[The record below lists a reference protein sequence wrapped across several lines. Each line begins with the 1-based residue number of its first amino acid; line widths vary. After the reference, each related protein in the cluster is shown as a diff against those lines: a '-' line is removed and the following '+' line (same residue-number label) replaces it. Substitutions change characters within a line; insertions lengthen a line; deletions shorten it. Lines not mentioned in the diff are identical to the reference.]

1 MLHDKED
8 GRMTILV
15 SANAR
20 DLGYVI
26 ALLVCMSVLLTAWTV
41 AVADPGASWHSNVD
55 VIRGTNG
62 DDVLCAC
69 EDANTYVLAFSGDDL
84 VLLAYGLKNYVD
96 AGAGND
102 YVLDSPF
109 YDKIVLRDGNDRAT
123 HTGGNDFISGG
134 NGDDVFEV
142 DLEQVL
148 NAPTPPYDPGKPYVT
163 RIEGDDG
170 FDVVEFWMTE
180 EQVQEGYYAAI
191 VEAFENWD
199 YEGDLDLSMAT
210 GSLSKP
216 LDIILLDIEYLHIVL
231 LGTN

>member
-1 MLHDKED
+1 
-8 GRMTILV
+8 MTILV
-15 SANAR
+15 SAKAR

-26 ALLVCMSVLLTAWTV
+26 ALLVCVNVLVIASAV
-41 AVADPGASWHSNVD
+41 GVADPGAPQHSNVD
-55 VIRGTNG
+55 VIRGTKG
-62 DDVLCAC
+62 DDVLCAA
-69 EDANTYVLAFSGDDL
+69 EDANTRVLAFSGHDL
-84 VLLAYGLKNYVD
+84 VLLAYGVENDVD

-148 NAPTPPYDPGKPYVT
+148 NPPAPPYDPGKPYVT

-170 FDVVEFWMTE
+170 TDVVEFLMTE

-199 YEGDLDLSMAT
+199 YEGDLDLRVAT

-216 LDIILLDIEYLHIVL
+216 LDIILLDIEYLQIDIL
-231 LGTN
+231 WTN

>member
-1 MLHDKED
+1 M
-8 GRMTILV
+8 RRLV
-15 SANAR
+15 SAGAR

-26 ALLVCMSVLLTAWTV
+26 ALSVCISVLVVASTV
-41 AVADPGASWHSNVD
+41 AVADPGQSWHSDVD
-55 VIRGTNG
+55 VIVGTRG
-62 DDVLCAC
+62 DDLLCAC

-96 AGAGND
+96 AGAGHD
-102 YVLDSPF
+102 YVSDSPF

-134 NGDDVFEV
+134 DGDDVFEV

-148 NAPTPPYDPGKPYVT
+148 NPPTPPYDPGKPYVT

-170 FDVVEFWMTE
+170 YDVVEFWMTE
-180 EQVQEGYYAAI
+180 EQVQEGYYTAI

-199 YEGDLDLSMAT
+199 YEGDLDLRVAT
-210 GSLSKP
+210 GSLSRP
-216 LDIILLDIEYLHIVL
+216 LDIILLDIEYLRIDIL
-231 LGTN
+231 WTN